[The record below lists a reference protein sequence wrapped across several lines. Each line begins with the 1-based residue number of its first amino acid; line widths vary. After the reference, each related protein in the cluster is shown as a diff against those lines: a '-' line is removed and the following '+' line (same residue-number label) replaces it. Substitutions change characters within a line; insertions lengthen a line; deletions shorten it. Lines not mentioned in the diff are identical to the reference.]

1 MVLNVVSDMILITFK
16 LYQIRVYR
24 RCYFR
29 ISCVVCSSHLI
40 FFLLLLPD
48 GMATKNDPLCNP
60 NLYMRGG
67 PPDINK
73 SRTQNENS
81 FDLLLREAKAK
92 LHKRK
97 A

>member
-1 MVLNVVSDMILITFK
+1 M
-16 LYQIRVYR
+16 LYAHHT
-24 RCYFR
+24 
-29 ISCVVCSSHLI
+29 S
-40 FFLLLLPD
+40 FLLLFILFLPD
-48 GMATKNDPLCNP
+48 GIATKNDPLCNP
-60 NLYMRGG
+60 NLYVRGG

>member
-1 MVLNVVSDMILITFK
+1 MLITPF
-16 LYQIRVYR
+16 
-24 RCYFR
+24 FFFF
-29 ISCVVCSSHLI
+29 SSP
-40 FFLLLLPD
+40 FFSPLLLPD
-48 GMATKNDPLCNP
+48 GMATKSDPLLCNP

-67 PPDINK
+67 PPEINK

>member
-1 MVLNVVSDMILITFK
+1 
-16 LYQIRVYR
+16 
-24 RCYFR
+24 
-29 ISCVVCSSHLI
+29 
-40 FFLLLLPD
+40 
-48 GMATKNDPLCNP
+48 MATKNDPICNP

-73 SRTQNENS
+73 NRTQNENS

-97 A
+97 AWHRYIFIGPITVIVDILQIEEILSNLL

>member
-1 MVLNVVSDMILITFK
+1 
-16 LYQIRVYR
+16 
-24 RCYFR
+24 
-29 ISCVVCSSHLI
+29 
-40 FFLLLLPD
+40 
-48 GMATKNDPLCNP
+48 MATKNDPLCNP
-60 NLYMRGG
+60 NLYVRGG
-67 PPDINK
+67 PPDISK

>member
-1 MVLNVVSDMILITFK
+1 
-16 LYQIRVYR
+16 
-24 RCYFR
+24 
-29 ISCVVCSSHLI
+29 
-40 FFLLLLPD
+40 
-48 GMATKNDPLCNP
+48 MATKNDPICNP

-73 SRTQNENS
+73 NRTQNENS